1 MGKDDATPDPRD
13 TIGIIDALLK
23 RGFSNVQFR
32 SLHHLGD
39 SPAGFRRYC
48 SKLQSFVP
56 GGRNHRLAVELQKEL
71 QKELGP
77 NLPSVMGR

>member
-1 MGKDDATPDPRD
+1 MGKNDAEPDPRE
-13 TIGIIDALLK
+13 TVGIIDALL
-23 RGFSNVQFR
+23 RQGFSDAEFR

-71 QKELGP
+71 QKRLGP
-77 NLPSVMGR
+77 NRPSVRGR